1 MRGKQTLP
9 FQEGDWVAIPLPKGG
24 YAAALIARV
33 RPKRRYSRFLAYC
46 FTPRYPTPPTLSAL
60 LTLRPHDAFY
70 IQIVEL
76 IRPEDQDAL
85 NQFQVLGRCPRWNP
99 KEWPI
104 PPFLD
109 LIGSEPHPYLKYYSE
124 KDLETV
130 VAREAQPVEALR
142 GRWFTW
148 ETGLGVAHFVK
159 EVDRL
164 IDAPPVDEEWLAK
177 WHKWRE
183 EHWQFV
189 QWVRERIAQER
200 QQAQEQAQVQAVDEL
215 LRDPTRGA
223 LLRAYAAGVDPA
235 VPYWVEHFLYFPR
248 RRWAQQAA
256 RQLRHLGYEV
266 EVSES
271 ATEGSWLVLA
281 RCQMLPTEENIDT
294 VAEQLQELAEAFGG
308 EYDGWGMDVRQ

>member
-33 RPKRRYSRFLAYC
+33 RPRKRYSRFLAYC
-46 FTPRYPTPPTLSAL
+46 FTPRHPHPPTLSAL
-60 LTLRPHDAFY
+60 LSLRPQDAFY

-85 NQFQVLGRCPRWNP
+85 NQFQVIGRCPCWNP

-104 PPFLD
+104 PPFLC
-109 LIGSEPHPYLKYYSE
+109 LVGSEPHPYLEYYSE

-177 WHKWRE
+177 WHERRE

-189 QWVRERIAQER
+189 QWVRERIAQE
-200 QQAQEQAQVQAVDEL
+200 QQAQEPEVDEL
-215 LRDPTRGA
+215 LQDPTRVA

-256 RQLRHLGYEV
+256 RQLRQLGYEV

-271 ATEGSWLVLA
+271 ATEGLWLVLA
-281 RCQMLPTEENIDT
+281 RCQMLPTEEDIDT
-294 VAEQLQELAEAFGG
+294 VAEQLRELAAEYGG

>member
-1 MRGKQTLP
+1 
-9 FQEGDWVAIPLPKGG
+9 VA
-24 YAAALIARV
+24 
-33 RPKRRYSRFLAYC
+33 
-46 FTPRYPTPPTLSAL
+46 
-60 LTLRPHDAFY
+60 
-70 IQIVEL
+70 
-76 IRPEDQDAL
+76 
-85 NQFQVLGRCPRWNP
+85 
-99 KEWPI
+99 I
-104 PPFLD
+104 PPFLW
-109 LIGSEPHPYLKYYSE
+109 LVGSEPHPYLEYYSE

-164 IDAPPVDEEWLAK
+164 IDAPPVDEEWLAE
-177 WHKWRE
+177 WHERRE

-200 QQAQEQAQVQAVDEL
+200 QQAQEPEVDEL
-215 LRDPTRGA
+215 LRDPTRVA

-281 RCQMLPTEENIDT
+281 RCQMLPTEEDIDT
-294 VAEQLQELAEAFGG
+294 VAEQLRELAEAFGG

>member
-46 FTPRYPTPPTLSAL
+46 FTPRHPHPPTLSAL
-60 LTLRPHDAFY
+60 LSLRPQDAFY

-109 LIGSEPHPYLKYYSE
+109 LIGSKPHPYLEYYSE

-164 IDAPPVDEEWLAK
+164 IDAPPVDEEWLAE
-177 WHKWRE
+177 WHERRE

-215 LRDPTRGA
+215 LQDPTRVA
-223 LLRAYAAGVDPA
+223 LLQAYAAGVDPA

-256 RQLRHLGYEV
+256 RQLRQLGYEV
-266 EVSES
+266 EVSEG

-294 VAEQLQELAEAFGG
+294 VAEQLRELAEAFGG

>member
-1 MRGKQTLP
+1 MRGKQVLP
-9 FQEGDWVAIPLPKGG
+9 FHEGDWVAIPLPKGG

-76 IRPEDQDAL
+76 KRPEDQDAL

-148 ETGLGVAHFVK
+148 ETGLGVAYFVK

-183 EHWQFV
+183 EHLQFV
-189 QWVRERIAQER
+189 QWVRERMAQE
-200 QQAQEQAQVQAVDEL
+200 QQAQEPEVDEL
-215 LRDPTRGA
+215 LQDPTRGA

-248 RRWAQQAA
+248 RRWAEQAA
-256 RQLRHLGYEV
+256 RQLRQLGYEV

-281 RCQMLPTEENIDT
+281 RCQMLPTEEDIDT
-294 VAEQLQELAEAFGG
+294 VAEQLRELAAEYGG

>member
-60 LTLRPHDAFY
+60 LTLRPQDAFY
-70 IQIVEL
+70 TQIVEL

-85 NQFQVLGRCPRWNP
+85 NQFQVIGRCPRWNP

-104 PPFLD
+104 PPFLW
-109 LIGSEPHPYLKYYSE
+109 LVGSEPHPYLEYYSE

-164 IDAPPVDEEWLAK
+164 IDAPPVDEEWLAE
-177 WHKWRE
+177 WHKRRE

-200 QQAQEQAQVQAVDEL
+200 QQGQEPEVDEL
-215 LRDPTRGA
+215 LQDPTRGA

-256 RQLRHLGYEV
+256 RQLRQLGYEV

-271 ATEGSWLVLA
+271 ATEGLWLVLA
-281 RCQMLPTEENIDT
+281 RCQMLPTEEDIDT
-294 VAEQLQELAEAFGG
+294 VAEQLRELAEAFGG

>member
-1 MRGKQTLP
+1 MRGKQVLP
-9 FQEGDWVAIPLPKGG
+9 LHEGDWVAIPLPRGG

-60 LTLRPHDAFY
+60 LSLRPQDAFY

-76 IRPEDQDAL
+76 KRPEDQDAL

-99 KEWPI
+99 KEWSI

-142 GRWFTW
+142 GRRFTW
-148 ETGLGVAHFVK
+148 ETGLGVAYFVS

-177 WHKWRE
+177 WHKRRE

-189 QWVRERIAQER
+189 QWVRERMAQE
-200 QQAQEQAQVQAVDEL
+200 QQAQEPEVDEL
-215 LRDPTRGA
+215 LDNPTRVA

-256 RQLRHLGYEV
+256 RQLRQLGYEV

-281 RCQMLPTEENIDT
+281 RCQMLPTEEDIDT
-294 VAEQLQELAEAFGG
+294 VAEQLRELAEAFGG

>member
-1 MRGKQTLP
+1 MRGKQVLP
-9 FQEGDWVAIPLPKGG
+9 FHEGDWVAIPLPKGG

-33 RPKRRYSRFLAYC
+33 RPRKRYSRFLAYC
-46 FTPRYPTPPTLSAL
+46 FTPRHPHPPTLSAL
-60 LTLRPHDAFY
+60 LSLRPHDAFY
-70 IQIVEL
+70 TQIVEL

-148 ETGLGVAHFVK
+148 ETGLGVAYFVK

-256 RQLRHLGYEV
+256 RQLRQLGYEV
-266 EVSES
+266 EVSEG

>member
-1 MRGKQTLP
+1 MVWIISHRAMALSFRYGRMPQKKTYP
-9 FQEGDWVAIPLPKGG
+9 FK
-24 YAAALIARV
+24 
-33 RPKRRYSRFLAYC
+33 
-46 FTPRYPTPPTLSAL
+46 RYPTPPTLSAL
-60 LTLRPHDAFY
+60 LTLRPQDAFY

-76 IRPEDQDAL
+76 KRPEDQDAL

-148 ETGLGVAHFVK
+148 ETGLGVAYFVS

-164 IDAPPVDEEWLAK
+164 IDAPPVDEEWLAE
-177 WHKWRE
+177 WHERRE

-256 RQLRHLGYEV
+256 RQLRQLGYEV
-266 EVSES
+266 EVSEG
-271 ATEGSWLVLA
+271 ATEGLWLVLA

-294 VAEQLQELAEAFGG
+294 VAEQLQELAAEYGG

>member
-1 MRGKQTLP
+1 MRGKQVLP
-9 FQEGDWVAIPLPKGG
+9 FHEGDWVAIPLPKGG

-60 LTLRPHDAFY
+60 LSLRPHDAFY

-76 IRPEDQDAL
+76 KRPEDQDAL
-85 NQFQVLGRCPRWNP
+85 NQFQVIGRCPRWNP

-104 PPFLD
+104 PPFLE
-109 LIGSEPHPYLKYYSE
+109 LIGSKPHPYLEYYSE

-164 IDAPPVDEEWLAK
+164 IDAPPVDEEWLAE
-177 WHKWRE
+177 WHERRE

-200 QQAQEQAQVQAVDEL
+200 QQAQEPEVDEL
-215 LRDPTRGA
+215 LQDPTRVA

-248 RRWAQQAA
+248 RRWAEQVA
-256 RQLRHLGYEV
+256 RRLRQLGYEV

-271 ATEGSWLVLA
+271 ATEGLWLVLA
-281 RCQMLPTEENIDT
+281 RCQMLPTEEDIDA
-294 VAEQLQELAEAFGG
+294 VAEQLRELAEAFGG

>member
-1 MRGKQTLP
+1 MK
-9 FQEGDWVAIPLPKGG
+9 
-24 YAAALIARV
+24 
-33 RPKRRYSRFLAYC
+33 
-46 FTPRYPTPPTLSAL
+46 FTPSGTFFVPDRCTLISRYPTPPTLSAL
-60 LTLRPHDAFY
+60 LSLRPQDAFY

-85 NQFQVLGRCPRWNP
+85 NQFQVIGRCPRWNP

-148 ETGLGVAHFVK
+148 ETGLGVAYFVK

-164 IDAPPVDEEWLAK
+164 IDAPPVDEEWLAE
-177 WHKWRE
+177 WHKRRE

-200 QQAQEQAQVQAVDEL
+200 QQAQEPEVDEL
-215 LRDPTRGA
+215 LQDPTRVA

-256 RQLRHLGYEV
+256 RQLRQLGYEV

-281 RCQMLPTEENIDT
+281 RCQMLPTEEDIDT
-294 VAEQLQELAEAFGG
+294 VAEQLRELAAEYGG

>member
-1 MRGKQTLP
+1 MRGKQVLP
-9 FQEGDWVAIPLPKGG
+9 FHEGDWVAIPLPKGG

-60 LTLRPHDAFY
+60 LSLRPQDAFY

-76 IRPEDQDAL
+76 KRPEDQDAL

-99 KEWPI
+99 KEWSI

-148 ETGLGVAHFVK
+148 ETGLGVAYFVS

-164 IDAPPVDEEWLAK
+164 IDAPPVDEEWLAE
-177 WHKWRE
+177 WHERRE

-200 QQAQEQAQVQAVDEL
+200 QQAQEQVQVQAVDEL
-215 LRDPTRGA
+215 LQDPTRGA

-256 RQLRHLGYEV
+256 RQLRQLGYEV

-281 RCQMLPTEENIDT
+281 RCQMLPTEEDIDA
-294 VAEQLQELAEAFGG
+294 VAEQLRELAEAFGG

>member
-33 RPKRRYSRFLAYC
+33 RPRKRYSRFLAYC
-46 FTPRYPTPPTLSAL
+46 FTPRHPHPPTLSAL
-60 LTLRPHDAFY
+60 LSLRPQDAFY

-76 IRPEDQDAL
+76 KRPEDQDAL
-85 NQFQVLGRCPRWNP
+85 NQFQVIGHCPHWNP
-99 KEWPI
+99 NEWPI
-104 PPFLD
+104 PPFLF
-109 LIGSEPHPYLKYYSE
+109 LIASEPHPYLTYYSE

-148 ETGLGVAHFVK
+148 ETGLGVAYFVK

-164 IDAPPVDEEWLAK
+164 IDAPPVDEEWLAE

-183 EHWQFV
+183 EHLQFV
-189 QWVRERIAQER
+189 QRVRERMAQE
-200 QQAQEQAQVQAVDEL
+200 QQAQEPEVDEL
-215 LRDPTRGA
+215 LDNPTRAA
-223 LLRAYAAGVDPA
+223 LLQAYAAGVDPTE
-235 VPYWVEHFLYFPR
+235 PYWVEHFLYFPR

-256 RQLRHLGYEV
+256 RQLRQLGYEV
-266 EVSES
+266 EVSEG

-281 RCQMLPTEENIDT
+281 RCQMLPTEEDIDT
-294 VAEQLQELAEAFGG
+294 VAEQLRELAEAFGG